1 MAKPRRYSQL
11 TNEQKRIYRRL
22 QRDTVIQ
29 LGLQS
34 ASELTDDERHIII
47 NLAIARRREARG
59 SRRDVSWNGPL
70 ARWLDLTGRRPMRQ
84 GVEVGDTPTA

>member
-22 QRDTVIQ
+22 QRDMVSQ

-34 ASELTDDERHIII
+34 ASELDDTERQANID
-47 NLAIARRREARG
+47 LAIQRHRETRG
-59 SRRDVSWNGPL
+59 AKRDVSWNGPL
-70 ARWLDLTGRRPMRQ
+70 ARWLDATGRRPIRQ
-84 GVEVGDTPTA
+84 GIEVGDTPAA